1 MKYGASEIM
10 MSDKKGID
18 YNCGENNLFR
28 EGMEFD
34 TVAKTDVLTEDMPK
48 KQTKP
53 TVMADIDRLAADYSL
68 YNESGK

>member
-1 MKYGASEIM
+1 MKYSASDIM

-28 EGMEFD
+28 EGMDFD
-34 TVAKTDVLTEDMPK
+34 TVAKTDVLTQDVPK

-53 TVMADIDRLAADYSL
+53 TVTGEIDRLANDYSL